1 MRYARR
7 DVAEPAIVKAL
18 RTIGAVVVQHHGKD
32 EPDLFVLHAGRYFWI
47 EVKNPEGPRGGKSGD
62 GQKLRPGQEA
72 FRAICRAAQGDV
84 HVVRSVDEA
93 IKLVSGW

>member
-1 MRYARR
+1 MRFARR

-18 RTIGAVVVQHHGKD
+18 RTIGAVVVRHDGKD

-47 EVKNPEGPRGGKSGD
+47 EVKNPEGKKGGVSGK
-62 GQKLRPGQEA
+62 GQKLSQGQNT
-72 FRAICRAAQGDV
+72 FRAICRAARGEV